1 MSKVAGRAA
10 SSPRVYELG
19 GRGPTLLLA
28 HATGL
33 HGRVWGP
40 MVERL
45 REDFQCWAFD
55 FRGHGDSPPLTT
67 ADQTWTGFAQDVVEV
82 VEAHGLSNGYAFGHS
97 LGGAVLA
104 QAVLQL
110 GVKFKAMYVYEPG
123 VLAADRPAGLAESF
137 VAAAARR
144 RASFASKT
152 EALTSY
158 ATKPPMSRWD
168 PAVLADYVEYGFRG
182 VDAAQGDGVTLKCTP
197 EAESWTFATGLAE
210 EEVLA
215 MGSFNF
221 PVIMARGSQ
230 STVVSMDQGARL
242 AGGLGTGRYEQLEG
256 LDHWGPLEEPSRV
269 AEHVRTGFIGAKKSH
284 LSKEKEDGQEH

>member
-1 MSKVAGRAA
+1 MSKVTGSAG

-19 GRGPTLLLA
+19 GSGPPLLLA

-40 MVERL
+40 MVERF

-55 FRGHGDSPPLTT
+55 FRGHGDSPPLTD
-67 ADQTWTGFAQDVVEV
+67 ADRTWMGFSQDVVEV

-123 VLAADRPAGLAESF
+123 ILATDRPAGLAESF
-137 VAAAARR
+137 VATAARR
-144 RASFASKT
+144 RASFASKA
-152 EALTSY
+152 EALSTY
-158 ATKPPMSRWD
+158 ATKPPMSLWD
-168 PAVLADYVEYGFRG
+168 PVVLADYVEYGFHA
-182 VDAAQGDGVTLKCTP
+182 VDSAQGGGVTLKCTP

-221 PVIMARGSQ
+221 PVVIARGSR
-230 STVVSMDQGARL
+230 STVVSIGQGARL
-242 AGGLGTGRYEQLEG
+242 AAGLGAGRYEQLEG
-256 LDHWGPLEEPSRV
+256 LDHWGPLEDPARV
-269 AEHVRTGFIGAKKSH
+269 AEHVRAGLIGAKKSP
-284 LSKEKEDGQEH
+284 LVEGEQDDQEH